1 MMNIMLVEDS
11 PADVFMIKES
21 LNEAGLLYRATV
33 FGDGEDAIA
42 SLSDTPTP
50 DLIILDLNLPRID
63 GYDVI
68 ESVRRNPELS
78 NIPVVILSSSS
89 LPRDR
94 QRAET
99 LGRTRYII
107 KPITLDEFMAI
118 GREIRDF
125 YQAP

>member
-21 LNEAGLLYRATV
+21 LNEAGLEYQATV
-33 FGDGEDAIA
+33 LGDGEDAIA
-42 SLSDTPTP
+42 SLRDGPRP
-50 DLIILDLNLPRID
+50 DLLILDLNLPKID
-63 GYDVI
+63 GYDVV
-68 ESVRRNPELS
+68 ETVRRNPELS
-78 NIPVVILSSSS
+78 DVPVVILSSSS
-89 LPRDR
+89 MPRDR

-125 YQAP
+125 YQSK